1 MKDGLVILGNDG
13 NGTTGE
19 RNNYVYD
26 AQGNLIG
33 DTKGGAI
40 SKAMADGVYYF
51 NEDGGSV
58 NGQMVTGKTTVVK
71 DGENRYYYFDK
82 KTGRAIDN
90 EVKDGV
96 VYGADGQRVAA
107 DDGNSNEIVTI
118 TNDTLYKNEYIEA
131 GSEVIVSFTGK
142 LRTSGTVKVDGVYQ
156 DIVKSSE
163 PVATVNGKPVYAWSV
178 VYTRHACKQLLYIK
192 QGR

>member
-1 MKDGLVILGNDG
+1 
-13 NGTTGE
+13 
-19 RNNYVYD
+19 
-26 AQGNLIG
+26 
-33 DTKGGAI
+33 
-40 SKAMADGVYYF
+40 
-51 NEDGGSV
+51 
-58 NGQMVTGKTTVVK
+58 MVTGKTTVIK

-90 EVKDGV
+90 EVKDGI

-131 GSEVIVSFTGK
+131 GSEVIVSSTGK

-163 PVATVNGKPVYAWSV
+163 PVATVNGKPVYTWSV
-178 VYTRHACKQLLYIK
+178 VYNTAKND
-192 QGR
+192 